1 MSFETPPPS
10 DASNEPVPPTP
21 QGVPTPPPVPSPP
34 PVPTRPPVPSPPMT
48 PPTSSPPPPFGAPP
62 GYGGPPSFGYGAGQP
77 PNNYLVWAILTTIL
91 CCLPLGVVSIVFS
104 SQVNSKWAMG
114 DAQGALKAS
123 NNARNFAI
131 ASAVAV
137 LVIGV
142 VWLFFAIL
150 VGVSG
155 SSSSSTTS
163 L

>member
-10 DASNEPVPPTP
+10 DASNEPVPPP
-21 QGVPTPPPVPSPP
+21 PPGVPTPP
-34 PVPTRPPVPSPPMT
+34 MT
-48 PPTSSPPPPFGAPP
+48 PPPSIPPPPSTPQPPFGGPP

-77 PNNYLVWAILTTIL
+77 PNNYLVWAILTTIF

-155 SSSSSTTS
+155 STSSSTTS

>member
-1 MSFETPPPS
+1 MSFEKPPPS
-10 DASNEPVPPTP
+10 DEANEPVPPP
-21 QGVPTPPPVPSPP
+21 PPGVPTPP
-34 PVPTRPPVPSPPMT
+34 MT
-48 PPTSSPPPPFGAPP
+48 PPPSTPPPPFGGPP

-155 SSSSSTTS
+155 STSSSTTS

>member
-10 DASNEPVPPTP
+10 DASNEPVPPP
-21 QGVPTPPPVPSPP
+21 PPGVPTPPMSPP
-34 PVPTRPPVPSPPMT
+34 PST
-48 PPTSSPPPPFGAPP
+48 PPPPFGGPP

-131 ASAVAV
+131 ASAVAA

-155 SSSSSTTS
+155 STSSSTTS

>member
-10 DASNEPVPPTP
+10 DASNEPVPPP
-21 QGVPTPPPVPSPP
+21 PPGVPTPP
-34 PVPTRPPVPSPPMT
+34 MT
-48 PPTSSPPPPFGAPP
+48 PPPPSTPQPPFGGPP

-155 SSSSSTTS
+155 STSSSTTS

>member
-1 MSFETPPPS
+1 MSFETPPP
-10 DASNEPVPPTP
+10 
-21 QGVPTPPPVPSPP
+21 PPPPPS
-34 PVPTRPPVPSPPMT
+34 T
-48 PPTSSPPPPFGAPP
+48 PPPPFGGPP

-104 SQVNSKWAMG
+104 TQVNSKWAMG

-131 ASAVAV
+131 ASAVAAVV
-137 LVIGV
+137 LGV
-142 VWLFFAIL
+142 VWLFFAVL
-150 VGVSG
+150 VGVSE
-155 SSSSSTTS
+155 SASSSTTS

>member
-1 MSFETPPPS
+1 MSFETPPPPS
-10 DASNEPVPPTP
+10 
-21 QGVPTPPPVPSPP
+21 TPPPPP
-34 PVPTRPPVPSPPMT
+34 PPST
-48 PPTSSPPPPFGAPP
+48 PPPPFGGPP

-77 PNNYLVWAILTTIL
+77 PSNYLVWAILTTIL

-104 SQVNSKWAMG
+104 TQVNSKWAMG

-131 ASAVAV
+131 ASAVAA

-142 VWLFFAIL
+142 VWFFFLIL
-150 VGVSG
+150 TVAESG
-155 SSSSSTTS
+155 SSSTTS

>member
-1 MSFETPPPS
+1 MSFEKPPPS
-10 DASNEPVPPTP
+10 DEANEPVPPTP
-21 QGVPTPPPVPSPP
+21 
-34 PVPTRPPVPSPPMT
+34 
-48 PPTSSPPPPFGAPP
+48 PFGGPP

-104 SQVNSKWAMG
+104 SEVNSKWAMG

-131 ASAVAV
+131 ASAVAWIAIFV
-137 LVIGV
+137 VIFI
-142 VWLFFAIL
+142 LTL
-150 VGVSG
+150 VGVSV
-155 SSSSSTTS
+155 SDSSSSTTS

>member
-10 DASNEPVPPTP
+10 DASNEPVPPP
-21 QGVPTPPPVPSPP
+21 PPGVPTPPSAPTPP
-34 PVPTRPPVPSPPMT
+34 PAPTPPMT
-48 PPTSSPPPPFGAPP
+48 PPPSTPPPPFGGPP

-137 LVIGV
+137 VVIGV

-155 SSSSSTTS
+155 STTSSTTS

>member
-10 DASNEPVPPTP
+10 DATNEPVPPTP
-21 QGVPTPPPVPSPP
+21 PGAPTPPSVPTPPPA
-34 PVPTRPPVPSPPMT
+34 PTPPMT
-48 PPTSSPPPPFGAPP
+48 PPPSTPPPPFGGPP

-77 PNNYLVWAILTTIL
+77 PNNYLVWAILTTIF
-91 CCLPLGVVSIVFS
+91 CCLPLGVASIVFS
-104 SQVNSKWAMG
+104 SQVNSKWAIG

-137 LVIGV
+137 VVIGV

-155 SSSSSTTS
+155 STTSSTTS

>member
-1 MSFETPPPS
+1 MSFETPPP
-10 DASNEPVPPTP
+10 PPST
-21 QGVPTPPPVPSPP
+21 
-34 PVPTRPPVPSPPMT
+34 
-48 PPTSSPPPPFGAPP
+48 PPPPFGGPP

-142 VWLFFAIL
+142 VWLFFLIL
-150 VGVSG
+150 TVAESG
-155 SSSSSTTS
+155 SSSTTS

>member
-10 DASNEPVPPTP
+10 DETNEPVPPTP
-21 QGVPTPPPVPSPP
+21 T
-34 PVPTRPPVPSPPMT
+34 
-48 PPTSSPPPPFGAPP
+48 FGGPP

-77 PNNYLVWAILTTIL
+77 PNNYLVWAILTTIF

-104 SQVNSKWAMG
+104 SEVNSKWAMG

-131 ASAVAV
+131 ASAVAWIAIFV
-137 LVIGV
+137 VIFILTLIGV
-142 VWLFFAIL
+142 S
-150 VGVSG
+150 VSDT
-155 SSSSSTTS
+155 SSSTTS

>member
-21 QGVPTPPPVPSPP
+21 QGVPTP
-34 PVPTRPPVPSPPMT
+34 PPVPSPPMT

>member
-10 DASNEPVPPTP
+10 DATNEPVPPTP
-21 QGVPTPPPVPSPP
+21 PGAPTPPSAPTPPPA
-34 PVPTRPPVPSPPMT
+34 PPMT
-48 PPTSSPPPPFGAPP
+48 PPPSTPPPPFGGPP

-77 PNNYLVWAILTTIL
+77 PNNYLVWAILTTIF

-131 ASAVAV
+131 ASAVAWIAIFV
-137 LVIGV
+137 VI
-142 VWLFFAIL
+142 FIL
-150 VGVSG
+150 YLIGAGVSDTY
-155 SSSSSTTS
+155 SSTTS

>member
-10 DASNEPVPPTP
+10 DASNEPVPPP
-21 QGVPTPPPVPSPP
+21 PPGVPTPPSAPTPP
-34 PVPTRPPVPSPPMT
+34 PAPTPPMT
-48 PPTSSPPPPFGAPP
+48 PPPSTPPPPFGGPP

-137 LVIGV
+137 VVIGV

-155 SSSSSTTS
+155 STTSSSTS

>member
-10 DASNEPVPPTP
+10 DASNEPVPPP
-21 QGVPTPPPVPSPP
+21 PPGVPTPP
-34 PVPTRPPVPSPPMT
+34 MT
-48 PPTSSPPPPFGAPP
+48 PPPSTPPPSTPPPPFGGPP

-131 ASAVAV
+131 ASAVAA

-155 SSSSSTTS
+155 STSSSTTS

>member
-10 DASNEPVPPTP
+10 DASNEPVPPP
-21 QGVPTPPPVPSPP
+21 PPGVPTPP
-34 PVPTRPPVPSPPMT
+34 MT
-48 PPTSSPPPPFGAPP
+48 PPPSIPPPPSTPQPPFGGPP

-155 SSSSSTTS
+155 STSSSTTS

>member
-10 DASNEPVPPTP
+10 DASNEPVPPP
-21 QGVPTPPPVPSPP
+21 PPGVPTPPSAPTPP
-34 PVPTRPPVPSPPMT
+34 PAPTPPMT
-48 PPTSSPPPPFGAPP
+48 PPPSTPQPPFGGPP

-137 LVIGV
+137 VVIGV

-155 SSSSSTTS
+155 STTSSTTS

>member
-1 MSFETPPPS
+1 MTPPPS
-10 DASNEPVPPTP
+10 I
-21 QGVPTPPPVPSPP
+21 
-34 PVPTRPPVPSPPMT
+34 
-48 PPTSSPPPPFGAPP
+48 PPPPSTPQPPFGGPP

-155 SSSSSTTS
+155 STSSSTTS

>member
-10 DASNEPVPPTP
+10 DASNEPVPPP
-21 QGVPTPPPVPSPP
+21 PPGVPTPP
-34 PVPTRPPVPSPPMT
+34 MT
-48 PPTSSPPPPFGAPP
+48 PPPSTPPPPFGGPP

-155 SSSSSTTS
+155 STSSSTTS

>member
-10 DASNEPVPPTP
+10 PPPPT
-21 QGVPTPPPVPSPP
+21 
-34 PVPTRPPVPSPPMT
+34 
-48 PPTSSPPPPFGAPP
+48 PPPPFGGPP

-77 PNNYLVWAILTTIL
+77 PNNYLVWAILTTIF
-91 CCLPLGVVSIVFS
+91 CCLPLGVASIVFS

-137 LVIGV
+137 VVIGV

-155 SSSSSTTS
+155 STTSSTTS

>member
-10 DASNEPVPPTP
+10 DANDEVPPP
-21 QGVPTPPPVPSPP
+21 PGVPTPPASS
-34 PVPTRPPVPSPPMT
+34 TPPMT
-48 PPTSSPPPPFGAPP
+48 PPPPPFGGPP

-131 ASAVAV
+131 ASAVAA

-155 SSSSSTTS
+155 STSSSTTS

>member
-10 DASNEPVPPTP
+10 DETNEPVPPTP
-21 QGVPTPPPVPSPP
+21 T
-34 PVPTRPPVPSPPMT
+34 
-48 PPTSSPPPPFGAPP
+48 FGGPP

-77 PNNYLVWAILTTIL
+77 PNNYLVWAILTTIF

-104 SQVNSKWAMG
+104 SEVNSKWAMG

-155 SSSSSTTS
+155 SASSSTTS